1 MKKPSLYT
9 LFFLVLLITVIL
21 SGPIGF
27 AGAESGTGPS
37 NKNVTLLACYLV
49 GNDIESENRLGDYG
63 FITQNLLDMRKGYGD
78 GNPDLTV
85 IIAYGGA
92 DKEGWRGMRVYSLA
106 DATADYRDNGRY
118 NSWDTYTRVYPDSN
132 MGTKESFQ
140 EFLSLLE
147 PWKDAERK
155 YLIMSGHGAAYKGA
169 FPDENYD
176 TGNIP
181 LTDIKAALTESGIHF
196 DLIGLDTC
204 LMGTIEVASALSG
217 HARYLLASEETEPS
231 SGWNYTIIAS
241 ELVQNP
247 SMDPKEYGISI
258 IDGYIRPE
266 IQDSPATLSLIDLN
280 AIPDVISSL
289 DQFAGELKQVYA
301 NPQGR
306 KAIEGILANSG
317 EFGLQMYMD
326 LESDKRLFIS
336 YTLDLITFARDIRRT
351 IPNLQT
357 SSDALIQSV
366 SRAVVHHTGQKRSYA
381 HGLSI
386 FSPVHKEVILEHIF
400 EYSPVIAVS
409 EEWYSFLIQFFRSV
423 LSDREEPV
431 FTVSETGTEVSDE
444 GYAMVQ
450 IEFVRHTP
458 DYDVLLGA
466 EPAYTTPSGKY
477 VLPDWDGKAFH
488 LKDPKTG
495 KVQII
500 PVFFQRSVDTH
511 TEEYFAFARVS
522 KEDDPEEPWLC
533 IDIFFDSNTGRTTMY
548 FVYLGPDEENVLT
561 IARSGRLYPL
571 SAMNTI
577 SITPYALV
585 SYPNGKR
592 TWMPV
597 SSRPFQLHD
606 TITTSYERVACG
618 EYDYFLVATDMHGNR
633 VVGEKKRVS
642 IPC

>member
-1 MKKPSLYT
+1 MKKPSVPG
-9 LFFLVLLITVIL
+9 LFSLILLIAVIL
-21 SGPIGF
+21 SGSSVP
-27 AGAESGTGPS
+27 AGAESGKSLSHTNG
-37 NKNVTLLACYLV
+37 TLLACYLV

-63 FITQNLLDMRKGYGD
+63 FITQNLLDMREGYGE

-92 DKEGWRGMRVYSLA
+92 DKDGWRGMRVYSLA

-118 NSWDTYTRVYPDSN
+118 DSWDTYTRVYPDSN

-155 YLIMSGHGAAYKGA
+155 YLIMSGHGAAYKGG

-181 LTDIKAALTESGIHF
+181 LTDIQASLTKSGIHF

-204 LMGTIEVASALSG
+204 LMGTSEVASALSD
-217 HARYLLASEETEPS
+217 HARYLVASEETEPS

-247 SMDPKEYGISI
+247 FMDPKEYVISI
-258 IDGYIRPE
+258 IDGYTRPE
-266 IQDSPATLSLIDLN
+266 IQDSPATLSLIDLDV
-280 AIPDVISSL
+280 IPDVISSL
-289 DQFAGELKQVYA
+289 DPFARELKQVYA
-301 NPQGR
+301 DPQGR
-306 KAIEGILANSG
+306 RAIERVLANSG

-336 YTLDLITFARDIRRT
+336 YTLDLITFARDIRT
-351 IPNLQT
+351 AVPNLQT

-366 SRAVVHHTGQKRSYA
+366 SRAVIHHTGQKRPYA
-381 HGLSI
+381 NGLSI

-431 FTVSETGTEVSDE
+431 FTISTKGTEVSDE
-444 GYAMVQ
+444 GFAMVQ

-458 DYDVLLGA
+458 DYDVLLGS
-466 EPAYTTPSGKY
+466 EPAYIAPSGGY

-495 KVQII
+495 RVQII
-500 PVFFQRSVDTH
+500 PVFFQRSVDAH
-511 TEEYFAFARVS
+511 TEEYFAFARIS
-522 KEDDPEEPWLC
+522 KEDDPEEPWIC
-533 IDIFFDSNTGRTTMY
+533 IDIFFDSKTGMTTMY

-597 SSRPFQLHD
+597 SSRPFFLHD
-606 TITTSYERVACG
+606 TITTSYETVACG
-618 EYDYFLVATDMHGNR
+618 EYEYFLVATDMHGNR
-633 VVGEKKRVS
+633 VVGEKKKVS